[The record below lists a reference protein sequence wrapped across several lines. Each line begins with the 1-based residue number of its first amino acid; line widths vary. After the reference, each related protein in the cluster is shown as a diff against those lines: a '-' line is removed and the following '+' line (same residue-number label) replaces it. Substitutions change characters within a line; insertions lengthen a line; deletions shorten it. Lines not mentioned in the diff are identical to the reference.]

1 MNRSLSVVLLV
12 VTLALTG
19 LGLVMIASTTSTVTT
34 ATSASKLVRQLI
46 WLAAAFAAFGMTG
59 WIDYKVWRPLA
70 WILFGGALFA
80 MLMVHAPWI
89 GVKIKGSARWIR
101 LGPVQMQPS
110 EVMRLALAILLA
122 DGLAR
127 HQMRVREWKW
137 GFLWPL
143 AVLTPVLALLVKE
156 PDVGTAGL
164 ILVSAL
170 AMTFVAGARVAPL
183 AGIGVAGLAGVALMV
198 ISIPERLE
206 RFRAWWGALVRPELQ
221 QHDGKF
227 YQIWQSIL
235 AFGSGGLEGVGLGKS
250 RFKMLHL
257 PEATTDAIFPIIG
270 EELGFYASLAV
281 LLAYVM
287 IFVCGVLIA
296 LRAREVYGLLLG
308 FGLVFGLALQATIN
322 IGAFTGVAPPKGM
335 PLPFISY
342 GGSNLVLSYASI
354 GLLVS
359 IHRQSLRARRF
370 RGGLP
375 ANEETPPL

>member
-1 MNRSLSVVLLV
+1 MNRSLSFVLLV

-19 LGLVMIASTTSTVTT
+19 LGLVMIASTTSTG
-34 ATSASKLVRQLI
+34 AAASSASKLMRQAV
-46 WLAAAFAAFGMTG
+46 WLAVAVVAFGITG
-59 WIDYKVWRPLA
+59 WVDYKAWRPLA
-70 WILFGGALFA
+70 WTLFGGALLA
-80 MLMVHAPWI
+80 MLMVHAPFV
-89 GVKIKGSARWIR
+89 GMKIKGSARWIR

-110 EVMRLALAILLA
+110 EIMRLALAILLA

-127 HQMRVREWKW
+127 HQTRVREWKW
-137 GFLWPL
+137 GFVWPM
-143 AVLTPVLALLVKE
+143 AVLFPVLALLVKE

-164 ILVSAL
+164 VLVCAL
-170 AMTFVAGARVAPL
+170 AMTFVAGARGAPL

-206 RFRAWWGALVRPELQ
+206 RFRAWWGALVQPELQ
-221 QHDGKF
+221 QHGGKF

-235 AFGSGGLEGVGLGKS
+235 ALGCGGIKGVGLGKS
-250 RFKMLHL
+250 RFKMLYL

-270 EELGFYASLAV
+270 EELGFYVSLAV
-281 LLAYVM
+281 LLAYVL
-287 IFVCGVLIA
+287 IFVCGILIA

-322 IGAFTGVAPPKGM
+322 IGAFTGVVPPKGM

-342 GGSNLVLSYASI
+342 GGSNLVLCYATV